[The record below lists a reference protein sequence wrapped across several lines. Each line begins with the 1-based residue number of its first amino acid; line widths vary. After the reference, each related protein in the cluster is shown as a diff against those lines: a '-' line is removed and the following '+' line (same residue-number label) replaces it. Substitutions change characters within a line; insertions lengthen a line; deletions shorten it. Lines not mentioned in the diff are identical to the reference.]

1 MTLDQFRE
9 ALAST
14 RLSLDARATAGALLV
29 LVDGKPGAEAA
40 REAGCSRQAVA
51 ASVKTILKAT
61 RTCPVCGSRLRK
73 QRAKL
78 VD

>member
-1 MTLDQFRE
+1 MTLAEFRE
-9 ALAST
+9 ALART

-29 LVDGKPGAEAA
+29 LVDGKNNTEAA
-40 REAGCSRQAVA
+40 REGGCSRQAVA
-51 ASVKTILKAT
+51 ASVKAIISAT

-73 QRAKL
+73 KLAKL